1 MQSRSETSG
10 FLTPKAERRATK
22 KFIEKTER
30 KVQAS
35 NFLNERQ
42 FLKETKVKDKL
53 SIIRI
58 YNEEFDPG
66 SG

>member
-1 MQSRSETSG
+1 VAKNLRIFSKKVRKNLPVQKKGVPLQSRSETSG

-35 NFLNERQ
+35 TE
-42 FLKETKVKDKL
+42 KL
-53 SIIRI
+53 
-58 YNEEFDPG
+58 
-66 SG
+66 